1 MDRKIGEN
9 RQTAES
15 SSSVFLS
22 RKARRAVNVDLSA

>member
-9 RQTAES
+9 RQTAE
-15 SSSVFLS
+15 SSVFLS